1 MNFFA
6 STNCSLKK
14 SIRLGMRQA
23 VILPVAMFTLIA
35 CSPAESPLE
44 PPVAD
49 NTVADQQFSA
59 ETQRLNAIA
68 QRVEIVRDDF
78 GVAHI
83 YAQTDADAV
92 FGFLYAQAEDDFPR
106 IERNYTWAIG
116 RLAEVE
122 GEGALYSDLRARLYM
137 SEDEA
142 KAAYAAAP
150 DWLQALCDA
159 FADGLNFYLA
169 SNPQV
174 QPKLL
179 TRFEN
184 WMPFYFFE
192 GSIGGDIEAISTRG
206 IEALYSDAAAR
217 VAALP
222 LASANQPDQHATIAQ
237 LPPTPLADSIFD
249 EPAGS
254 NGIAINGDMSASG
267 NALLLINPHTSF
279 FFRGEYHLV
288 SEEGLNAYG
297 AATWGQFFIY
307 QGFNET
313 TGWMHTST
321 FADFMDEFVH
331 QVVNDNGELKY
342 RYGDELRPVETSE
355 VTLRYSTGDNQ
366 FAERS
371 FPIYRTHQGPITHM
385 LDDQWVVTRINW
397 NPVDALSQSYQRMK
411 TANYDEF
418 LAMMDTRTN
427 SSNNTVFADAE
438 GNIAYFH
445 GNFMPRR
452 DAQFDYSQPVD
463 GSNPAT
469 DWQGVHEVAE
479 TVMVVNPPNGWIQN
493 SNATPYTVSGEFSPD
508 PANYPPYMAP
518 DPENFRQLN
527 SVELLSATSGL
538 DINSLLDLAYDPTLK
553 GFEQMIPGL
562 VSAWDELETDW
573 PDLEQPIETLRSW
586 NFDVSVD
593 SVAMTLAHFYGMN
606 AAQEIE
612 TPAGMTQL
620 EQINWLGTDASAV
633 DKLRV
638 FRETLAELT
647 ASFGTWNTPWG
658 EVNRFQRITGDINHP
673 YSDNAPSLPVGMASS
688 RWGALASFGA
698 RAFPGTNRIYGNSGN
713 SFVAVVE
720 FGERVEAISILA
732 GGQNSDPASPHF
744 DDQAQRYVDRE
755 FKSVAF
761 YPEDVNAR
769 EQRRYH
775 PGE

>member
-1 MNFFA
+1 MILNNA
-6 STNCSLKK
+6 WQR
-14 SIRLGMRQA
+14 RLL
-23 VILPVAMFTLIA
+23 LPLAITAIVG
-35 CSPAESPLE
+35 CSPAESPTQLQTSSSE
-44 PPVAD
+44 QAID
-49 NTVADQQFSA
+49 A
-59 ETQRLNAIA
+59 ELQRLQQLA
-68 QRVEIVRDDF
+68 QRVQIVRDDF

-83 YAQTDADAV
+83 YGETDADTV

-137 SEDEA
+137 SEAEA
-142 KAAYAAAP
+142 RAAYDTSP
-150 DWLQALCDA
+150 DWLKKLCDA
-159 FADGLNFYLA
+159 FADGLNYYLA
-169 SNPQV
+169 THPQV

-192 GSIGGDIEAISTRG
+192 GSIGGDIEAIPTAG
-206 IEALYSDAAAR
+206 IEALYSNIESEIQQLP
-217 VAALP
+217 VASAFDMSTTPVIAQVPPAP
-222 LASANQPDQHATIAQ
+222 LAQT
-237 LPPTPLADSIFD
+237 IFD

-254 NGIAINGDMSASG
+254 NGIAVNGAMSASG

-279 FFRGEYHLV
+279 FFRGEYQLV
-288 SEEGLNAYG
+288 SNEGLNAYG
-297 AATWGQFFIY
+297 ASTWGQFFIY
-307 QGFNET
+307 QGFNES

-321 FADFMDEFVH
+321 FADFMDQFVQ
-331 QVVNDNGELKY
+331 QVVNDNGVLKY
-342 RYGDELRPVETSE
+342 RYGDELRDIEVSE
-355 VTLRYSTGDNQ
+355 VSLRYRMDDSGQ
-366 FAERS
+366 MAERS
-371 FPIYRTHQGPITHM
+371 FPIYRTHQGPITHT
-385 LDDQWVVTRINW
+385 LDGQWVSTRINW
-397 NPVDALSQSYQRMK
+397 DPVNALRQSYQRMK

-418 LAMMDTRTN
+418 REMMNIRTN

-452 DAQFDYSQPVD
+452 DPQFDYSQPVD

-469 DWQGVHEVAE
+469 DWQGMHEVDE
-479 TVMVVNPPNGWIQN
+479 TVMIVNPPNGWIQN
-493 SNATPYTVSGEFSPD
+493 SNATPFTVSGQYSPN
-508 PANYPPYMAP
+508 PADYPRYMAP
-518 DPENFRQLN
+518 DAENFRQLN
-527 SVELLSATSGL
+527 SVELLSNTSAL

-562 VSAWDELETDW
+562 VRAFEELETDW
-573 PDLEQPIETLRSW
+573 PDLEQPIEALRSW
-586 NFDVSVD
+586 NFDVSAD

-606 AAQEIE
+606 AAQQIE
-612 TPAGMTQL
+612 TPADLTQL
-620 EQINWLGTDASAV
+620 EQLNWLGTDAAAV

-638 FRETLAELT
+638 LSETVAQLT

-658 EVNRFQRITGDINHP
+658 EVNRFQRITGDIDHP

-720 FGERVEAISILA
+720 FADRVQAISILA
-732 GGQNSDPASPHF
+732 GGQSSDPASPHF

-755 FKSVAF
+755 FKTVAF

-769 EQRRYH
+769 AVRRYS

>member
-6 STNCSLKK
+6 SANCSLKK
-14 SIRLGMRQA
+14 SIRLGMRHA

-35 CSPAESPLE
+35 CSPGETPEQPLA
-44 PPVAD
+44 PD
-49 NTVADQQFSA
+49 NTVADQQISA

-150 DWLQALCDA
+150 EWLQALCDA

-217 VAALP
+217 IAALP
-222 LASANQPDQHATIAQ
+222 LASAKQPDQPATIAQ
-237 LPPTPLADSIFD
+237 HPPTPLADSIFD

-342 RYGDELRPVETSE
+342 RYGDELRAVETSE
-355 VTLRYSTGDNQ
+355 VTLRYSTGENQ
-366 FAERS
+366 FAERT
-371 FPIYRTHQGPITHM
+371 FPIYRTHQGPITHT

-397 NPVDALSQSYQRMK
+397 NPVAALSQSYQRMK

-418 LAMMDTRTN
+418 LAMMDIRTN

-508 PANYPPYMAP
+508 PANYPAYMAP

-527 SVELLSATSGL
+527 SVELLSATSAL

-573 PDLEQPIETLRSW
+573 PDLEQPIEALRSW

-606 AAQEIE
+606 AAQDIE
-612 TPAGMTQL
+612 TPAGMSQL
-620 EQINWLGTDASAV
+620 EQINWLGTDASSV

-638 FRETLAELT
+638 FSETLAELT

-732 GGQNSDPASPHF
+732 GGQSSDPTSPHF
-744 DDQAQRYVDRE
+744 DDQAQRYVDRA

>member
-1 MNFFA
+1 
-6 STNCSLKK
+6 
-14 SIRLGMRQA
+14 MRQSLL
-23 VILPVAMFTLIA
+23 LPIALITLLA
-35 CSPAESPLE
+35 CSPAE
-44 PPVAD
+44 
-49 NTVADQQFSA
+49 NTGAENTGAENTGSAVEQQIAA
-59 ETQRLNAIA
+59 EAQRLRDIA

-83 YAQTDADAV
+83 YAETDAEAV
-92 FGFLYAQAEDDFPR
+92 FGFLYAQAEDDFAR

-122 GEGALYSDLRARLYM
+122 GESALYSDLRARLYM
-137 SEDEA
+137 SENEA
-142 KAAYAAAP
+142 KAAYDAAP
-150 DWLQALCDA
+150 DWLQDLCDA

-169 SNPQV
+169 ANPLV

-179 TRFEN
+179 TQFEN

-192 GSIGGDIEAISTRG
+192 GSIGGDIEAIPTSG
-206 IEALYSDAAAR
+206 IEAFYSQAQTHIAGLPLAYNIDLSQQPVIAR
-217 VAALP
+217 VAPA
-222 LASANQPDQHATIAQ
+222 
-237 LPPTPLADSIFD
+237 PLADTIFD

-288 SEEGLNAYG
+288 SEQGLNAYG

-342 RYGDELRPVETSE
+342 RYGDELRPLEVSE
-355 VTLRYSTGDNQ
+355 VTLRYRTNGADANSAAQ
-366 FAERS
+366 YAERT

-397 NPVDALSQSYQRMK
+397 NPVDALRQSYQRMK
-411 TANYDEF
+411 TANYGEF
-418 LAMMDTRTN
+418 REMMDIRTN
-427 SSNNTVFADAE
+427 SSNNTVFADAD

-452 DAQFDYSQPVD
+452 DVQFDYSQPVD

-469 DWQGVHEVAE
+469 DWQGVHDVSE
-479 TVMVVNPPNGWIQN
+479 TVMLVNPPNGWIQN
-493 SNATPYTVSGEFSPD
+493 SNATPFTVSGQYSPNPD
-508 PANYPPYMAP
+508 DFPRYMAP
-518 DPENFRQLN
+518 DAENFRQLN
-527 SVELLSATSGL
+527 SVELLSSTSGL
-538 DINSLLDLAYDPTLK
+538 DINSLLELAYDPTLK
-553 GFEQMIPGL
+553 AFEQMIPGL
-562 VSAWDELETDW
+562 ISAWEELEPDW
-573 PDLEQPIETLRSW
+573 PDLEQPIEALRSW
-586 NFDVSVD
+586 NFDVSAD
-593 SVAMTLAHFYGMN
+593 SVAMTLAHFYGIN
-606 AAQEIE
+606 AAQDIE
-612 TPAGMTQL
+612 TPSGMTQL

-638 FRETLAELT
+638 FSATLVQLNE
-647 ASFGTWNTPWG
+647 SFGSWNTPWG

-720 FGERVEAISILA
+720 FGDRVQAISILA
-732 GGQNSDPASPHF
+732 GGQSSDPASPHF

-755 FKSVAF
+755 FKTVAF
-761 YPEDVNAR
+761 YPEDVYAR
-769 EQRRYH
+769 AQRRYH
-775 PGE
+775 PGQ

>member
-1 MNFFA
+1 MTFFA
-6 STNCSLKK
+6 SANCSLIK
-14 SIRLGMRQA
+14 SIRLTMRHA
-23 VILPVAMFTLIA
+23 VILPVALFTFVA
-35 CSPAESPLE
+35 CSPADTPA
-44 PPVAD
+44 PD
-49 NTVADQQFSA
+49 NTVADQQISA
-59 ETQRLNAIA
+59 ETQRLTTIA

-222 LASANQPDQHATIAQ
+222 LASAIEVDQHATIAQ
-237 LPPTPLADSIFD
+237 HPPTPLAESIFD

-342 RYGDELRPVETSE
+342 RYGDELRPIETSE

-366 FAERS
+366 FAERT

-385 LDDQWVVTRINW
+385 LEDQWVVTRINW
-397 NPVDALSQSYQRMK
+397 NPVDALRQSYQRMK

-418 LAMMDTRTN
+418 LEMMDIRTN

-469 DWQGVHEVAE
+469 DWQGVHEVEE

-493 SNATPYTVSGEFSPD
+493 SNATPYTVSGEFSPN

-538 DINSLLDLAYDPTLK
+538 NINSLLDLAYDPTLK

-573 PDLEQPIETLRSW
+573 PDLEQPIEALRSW

-606 AAQEIE
+606 AAQQIQ

-638 FRETLAELT
+638 FSETLAQLS

-720 FGERVEAISILA
+720 FGDRVEAISILA
-732 GGQNSDPASPHF
+732 GGQHSDPASPHF

-755 FKSVAF
+755 FKTVAF

-769 EQRRYH
+769 AQRRYH

>member
-1 MNFFA
+1 MNFFTSA
-6 STNCSLKK
+6 NCSLKK
-14 SIRLGMRQA
+14 SIRLGMRHA

-35 CSPAESPLE
+35 CSPGETPEQPLA
-44 PPVAD
+44 PD
-49 NTVADQQFSA
+49 NTVADQQISA

-150 DWLQALCDA
+150 EWLQALCDA

-217 VAALP
+217 IAALP
-222 LASANQPDQHATIAQ
+222 LASAKQPDLPATIAQ
-237 LPPTPLADSIFD
+237 HPPTPLADSIFD

-342 RYGDELRPVETSE
+342 RYGDELRAVETSE
-355 VTLRYSTGDNQ
+355 VTLRYSTGENQ
-366 FAERS
+366 FAERT
-371 FPIYRTHQGPITHM
+371 FPIYRTHQGPITHT

-397 NPVDALSQSYQRMK
+397 NPVAALSQSYQRMK

-418 LAMMDTRTN
+418 LAMMDIRTN

-508 PANYPPYMAP
+508 PANYPAYMAP

-527 SVELLSATSGL
+527 SVELLSATSAL

-573 PDLEQPIETLRSW
+573 PDLEQPIEALRSW

-606 AAQEIE
+606 AAQDIE

-638 FRETLAELT
+638 FSETLAELT

-732 GGQNSDPASPHF
+732 GGQSSDPASPHF
-744 DDQAQRYVDRE
+744 DDQAQRYVDRA

>member
-1 MNFFA
+1 MTFFA
-6 STNCSLKK
+6 YANCSLIK
-14 SIRLGMRQA
+14 SIRLTMRHA
-23 VILPVAMFTLIA
+23 VILPVALFTLVA
-35 CSPAESPLE
+35 CSPADSPAL
-44 PPVAD
+44 D
-49 NTVADQQFSA
+49 NTEADQQISA
-59 ETQRLNAIA
+59 ESQRLTTIA
-68 QRVEIVRDDF
+68 QRVDIVRDDF

-192 GSIGGDIEAISTRG
+192 GSIGGDIEAISTSG

-222 LASANQPDQHATIAQ
+222 LASAAQPDQHTMIARHS
-237 LPPTPLADSIFD
+237 PVPLAESIFA

-254 NGIAINGDMSASG
+254 NGIAINGNMSASG

-321 FADFMDEFVH
+321 FADFMDEFIH
-331 QVVNDNGELKY
+331 QVVKDNGELKY

-366 FAERS
+366 FAERT
-371 FPIYRTHQGPITHM
+371 FPIYRTHQGPITHT

-418 LAMMDTRTN
+418 LAMMDIRTN

-452 DAQFDYSQPVD
+452 DPQFDYSQPVD

-493 SNATPYTVSGEFSPD
+493 SNATPYTVSGEFSPN
-508 PANYPPYMAP
+508 PADYPAYMAP

-573 PDLEQPIETLRSW
+573 PDLEQPIEALRSW

-606 AAQEIE
+606 AAQQIQ

-638 FRETLAELT
+638 FSETLAQLS
-647 ASFGTWNTPWG
+647 AGFGTWNTPWG

-720 FGERVEAISILA
+720 FGERVEAISMLA

-769 EQRRYH
+769 AQRRYH